1 MGLKFLREVYAM
13 AKYIITGGNRLEGTV
28 RVTGAKNSIL
38 PILAATLL
46 TTKQVVIN
54 ECPDLA
60 DIEKV
65 LGILRA
71 VGCKVFRDNSTLIID
86 PSTITTWIIPDEFVK
101 EIRSS
106 IIFLG
111 AMIARAGKAKVT
123 YPGGCEIGQR
133 PINLHLYGLRKLG
146 IDINDSHGYIE
157 CEASN
162 ILGADIHLDYP
173 SVGATE
179 NIILAATAAH
189 GYTIIRNAAK
199 EPEIKDLQ
207 DFINAIGGR
216 VSGAG
221 TSTIIVEG
229 RRSLSGTE
237 YTIIPDRIVA
247 GTYLTAAAITGG
259 DLLVENVILDHI
271 QPIIAKLRES
281 GATIKA
287 SGRSVR
293 IIGRDRPL
301 PIYRTTTLPYPGF
314 PTDMQAQLMSLLS
327 VSSGTSVIVETIFEN
342 RFKHVPELIRMGA
355 NIRIDGKTAVIQ
367 GVEKLKGATVSAWD
381 LRGGA
386 ALVLAGLRAEGQT
399 IVENIHHI
407 DRGYEHLEGNL
418 RNVGAQIE
426 RIED

>member
-1 MGLKFLREVYAM
+1 M
-13 AKYIITGGNRLEGTV
+13 AKYIVTGGKKLEGSV

-38 PILAATLL
+38 PILAAALL

-54 ECPDLA
+54 DCPSLA

-65 LGILRA
+65 LGILRS
-71 VGCKVFRDNSTLIID
+71 VGCKVKREGSTLIVD
-86 PSTITTWIIPDEFVK
+86 PSNIDTWVIPDKYVK

-111 AMIARAGKAKVT
+111 AMVARTGIARVT

-133 PINLHLYGLRKLG
+133 PINLHLSGLKKLG
-146 IDINDSHGYIE
+146 VKIDESFGYIE
-157 CEASN
+157 CRGTN
-162 ILGADIHLDYP
+162 LTGADIHLDYP

-199 EPEIKDLQ
+199 EPEINDLQ

-221 TSTIIVEG
+221 TSTIVVEG
-229 RRSLSGTE
+229 KQLMSGTE

-247 GTYLTAAAITGG
+247 GTYLAAAAITGG
-259 DLLVENVILDHI
+259 EVLVENVILDHV

-281 GATIKA
+281 GAIIKTSSSA
-287 SGRSVR
+287 IHIRGRE
-293 IIGRDRPL
+293 RPL
-301 PIYRTTTLPYPGF
+301 PIYHTTTLPYPGF
-314 PTDMQAQLMSLLS
+314 PTDMQAPLMSILS
-327 VSSGTSVIVETIFEN
+327 ISSGTSVLVETIFEN

-367 GVEKLKGATVSAWD
+367 GVDRLKGTDISSWD

-407 DRGYEHLEGNL
+407 ERGYECLECSL
-418 RNVGAQIE
+418 RSIGAEIE
-426 RIED
+426 RVED

>member
-1 MGLKFLREVYAM
+1 M
-13 AKYIITGGNRLEGTV
+13 AKYIITGGKKLEGSV

-38 PILAATLL
+38 PILAAALL
-46 TTKQVVIN
+46 TTKQVIIN
-54 ECPDLA
+54 DCPSLA

-65 LGILRA
+65 LGIIRA
-71 VGCKVFRDNSTLIID
+71 VGGKVQREGSTLIVD
-86 PSTITTWIIPDEFVK
+86 PSNITTWVIPDKYVK

-111 AMIARAGKAKVT
+111 AMVARAGIARVT

-133 PINLHLYGLRKLG
+133 PINLHLSGLKKLG
-146 IDINDSHGYIE
+146 VEIDESYGYIE
-157 CEASN
+157 CKASN
-162 ILGADIHLDYP
+162 LTGADIHLDYP

-199 EPEIKDLQ
+199 EPEINDLQ
-207 DFINAIGGR
+207 DFINAIGGK

-229 RRSLSGTE
+229 RQSMGGTE
-237 YTIIPDRIVA
+237 HTIIPDRIVA
-247 GTYLTAAAITGG
+247 GTYLTAAAMTGG
-259 DLLVENVILDHI
+259 EVLVENVILDHV
-271 QPIIAKLRES
+271 QPVIAKLRES
-281 GATIKA
+281 GAIIKA
-287 SGRSVR
+287 SGLAIHIR
-293 IIGRDRPL
+293 GRERPL
-301 PIYRTTTLPYPGF
+301 PIYHTTTLPHPGF
-314 PTDMQAQLMSLLS
+314 PTDMQAPLMSLLS
-327 VSSGTSVIVETIFEN
+327 ISSGTSVLVETIFEN

-367 GVEKLKGATVSAWD
+367 GVDRLKGTEVSSWD

-407 DRGYEHLEGNL
+407 ERGYECLECSL
-418 RNVGAQIE
+418 RSIGAEIV
-426 RIED
+426 RVED

>member
-1 MGLKFLREVYAM
+1 M
-13 AKYIITGGNRLEGTV
+13 AKYIINGGRKLEGSV
-28 RVTGAKNSIL
+28 RVSGAKNSTL

-46 TTKQVVIN
+46 TTKQVIIN
-54 ECPDLA
+54 DCPNLA

-71 VGCKVFRDNSTLIID
+71 VGCKVQQEGSTLIVD
-86 PSTITTWIIPDEFVK
+86 PSNITTSAIPDEYVR

-111 AMIARAGKAKVT
+111 AMLARMGIAKVT

-133 PINLHLYGLRKLG
+133 PIDLHLAGLKKLG
-146 IDINDSHGYIE
+146 VKINDSHGYIE

-162 ILGADIHLDYP
+162 LVGADIHLDYP

-179 NIILAATAAH
+179 NIILASTGAH

-216 VSGAG
+216 VRGAG
-221 TSTIIVEG
+221 TSTIVIEG
-229 RRSLSGTE
+229 KKPMDGAQHN
-237 YTIIPDRIVA
+237 IIPDRIVA
-247 GTYLTAAAITGG
+247 GTYLTAAAMTNG
-259 DLLVENVILDHI
+259 DILVENVVLDHI
-271 QPIIAKLRES
+271 QPIVAKLRES
-281 GATIKA
+281 GACIKA
-287 SGRSVR
+287 SGSA
-293 IIGRDRPL
+293 IHIKGRERPL
-301 PIYRTTTLPYPGF
+301 PIYHTTTLPYPGF
-314 PTDMQAQLMSLLS
+314 PTDMQAPLMSLLS
-327 VSSGTSVIVETIFEN
+327 ISSGTSVVVETIFEN

-367 GVEKLKGATVSAWD
+367 GVDRLKGATVSSWD

-386 ALVLAGLRAEGQT
+386 ALVLAGLAAEGQS
-399 IVENIHHI
+399 IIENIHHI
-407 DRGYEHLEGNL
+407 ERGYEGLELCL
-418 RNVGAQIE
+418 RNLGADIQKVE
-426 RIED
+426 A

>member
-1 MGLKFLREVYAM
+1 M
-13 AKYIITGGNRLEGTV
+13 AKYIITGGKRLEGTV

-46 TTKQVVIN
+46 TTKEVVIN
-54 ECPDLA
+54 DCPGLV

-71 VGCKVFRDNSTLIID
+71 VGCKVKQEGSTLIID
-86 PSTITTWIIPDEFVK
+86 PSTITTCIIPDKYVK

-111 AMIARAGKAKVT
+111 AMIARTGKARVT

-133 PINLHLYGLRKLG
+133 PINLHLSGLKKLG
-146 IDINDSHGYIE
+146 TDINDSHGYIE
-157 CEASN
+157 CEGSN
-162 ILGADIHLDYP
+162 LIGADIHLDYP

-199 EPEIKDLQ
+199 EPEISDLQ
-207 DFINAIGGR
+207 AFINAIGGR

-221 TSTIIVEG
+221 TSTIVVEG
-229 RRSLSGTE
+229 RRPMYGTE

-247 GTYLTAAAITGG
+247 GTYLTAGVITGG
-259 DLLVENVILDHI
+259 EVLVENVILDHI

-281 GATIKA
+281 GAIIKA
-287 SGRSVR
+287 SGTS
-293 IIGRDRPL
+293 IHIKGRERPL
-301 PIYRTTTLPYPGF
+301 PIYHTTTLPYPGF

-327 VSSGTSVIVETIFEN
+327 VSSGTSVLVETIFEN

-367 GVEKLKGATVSAWD
+367 GVERLKGARVSSWD

-399 IVENIHHI
+399 VVENIHHI
-407 DRGYEHLEGNL
+407 DRGYECLQSSL
-418 RNVGAQIE
+418 KKLGADID
-426 RIED
+426 RVEDQQ